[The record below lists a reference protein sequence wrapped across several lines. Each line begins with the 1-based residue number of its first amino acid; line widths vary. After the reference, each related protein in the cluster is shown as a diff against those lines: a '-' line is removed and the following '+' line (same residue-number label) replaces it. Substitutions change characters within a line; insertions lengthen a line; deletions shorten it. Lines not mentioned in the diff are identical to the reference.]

1 MPKGRPDRERR
12 SDVDRGPAR
21 AREPRGPDM
30 VGGVWF
36 TISLGRKQRADPK
49 WLLPM
54 ICKAGGVTKRDV
66 GSIRIDDTETRF
78 EISAERA
85 ADFAEQL
92 KRSGGGER
100 GIVIAP
106 AGEAHARPTKPKFKP
121 AGQPAYARDH
131 AGADRKHARKYKGGK
146 PKRPA

>member
-1 MPKGRPDRERR
+1 
-12 SDVDRGPAR
+12 
-21 AREPRGPDM
+21 M

-36 TISLGRKQRADPK
+36 TLSLGRKHRADPK

-78 EISAERA
+78 EISADKA
-85 ADFAEQL
+85 ADFAARISEPG
-92 KRSGGGER
+92 STER

-106 AGEAHARPTKPKFKP
+106 ADEERPRSGKPKFRDGGKP
-121 AGQPAYARDH
+121 DFKPGTKPFKKPHR
-131 AGADRKHARKYKGGK
+131 KGGSGEHRPGGKPFAGKRPPGKFAGKK
-146 PKRPA
+146 PKRPD